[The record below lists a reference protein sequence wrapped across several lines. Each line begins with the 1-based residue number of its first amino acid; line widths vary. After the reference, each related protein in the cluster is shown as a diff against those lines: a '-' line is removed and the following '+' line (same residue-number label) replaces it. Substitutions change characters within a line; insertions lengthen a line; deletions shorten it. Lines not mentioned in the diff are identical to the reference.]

1 MLASRGT
8 TIGFVF
14 DESQVK
20 DTYNLLMYALTQW
33 DFADQILP
41 SRLAADLGNSL
52 L

>member
-14 DESQVK
+14 DEPQVK
-20 DTYNLLMYALTQW
+20 DTYNLVMCGLTQW

-41 SRLAADLGNSL
+41 SWFY
-52 L
+52 